1 MFSPKTNHSMINLN
15 DEYILFIGINDIST
29 YIFNIEKNQFIFFKN
44 TNNTYLNPYAI
55 IFNNY
60 IYSFREQ
67 NKTIIGEKNYLN

>member
-1 MFSPKTNHSMINLN
+1 MPSPKSNHSMINLN
-15 DEYILFIGINDIST
+15 DEYILIIGGNDIST

-60 IYSFREQ
+60 IYSIREQ
-67 NKTIIGEKNYLN
+67 NKTIIEKKII